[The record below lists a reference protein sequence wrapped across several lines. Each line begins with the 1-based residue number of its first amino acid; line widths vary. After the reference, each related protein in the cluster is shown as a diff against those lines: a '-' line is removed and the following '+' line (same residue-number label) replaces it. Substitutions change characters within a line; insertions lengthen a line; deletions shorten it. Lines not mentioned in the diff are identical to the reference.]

1 MPSTLGIVASAFSKQ
16 WTPIELS
23 PDVWLDAADAST
35 ITQSTNVVSAWA
47 DKSGN
52 SRNATQATGSYRPVV
67 GQTTLNGR
75 NVISFDGVDSFL
87 RIADFT
93 ASLTN
98 VYAVVQ
104 TSTATGAQ
112 HIVRKGF
119 SSSTSSFEY
128 LFRFNGDDYQVILPT
143 ALGQPSETTII
154 LTVADQATTSPVI
167 VGYDWN
173 GSSVFVYENGTSIG
187 GVTAPSTQFNITQ
200 ELRIGASH
208 TSSENNSAPAGVL
221 NGYIAELVLVSG
233 ALSME
238 ERQKLEGY
246 FAHKWNLTSVLPTG
260 HPYVD
265 VAPTIN

>member
-23 PDVWLDAADAST
+23 LDVWLDAADAST
-35 ITQSTNVVSAWA
+35 ITQSTNVVSTWA

-52 SRNATQATGSYRPVV
+52 SRNATQSTEIYKPLA

-112 HIVRKGF
+112 HIVRKGYT
-119 SSSTSSFEY
+119 SSTSSFEY

-143 ALGQPSETTII
+143 ALGEPSETTIV

-187 GVTAPSTQFNITQ
+187 GVTSPSSQFNVSQ

-208 TSSENNSAPAGVL
+208 SSASDSSAPAGVL
-221 NGYIAELVLVSG
+221 NGYLAELVLVSG
-233 ALSME
+233 ALDTAD
-238 ERQKLEGY
+238 RQKLEGY
-246 FAHKWNLTSVLPTG
+246 FAHKWGLTSVIPEE
-260 HPYVD
+260 HPYKA